1 MSNLSLRANLS
12 PIKGIRI
19 GITQAGI
26 RYPNRDDLVLIE
38 INPTAT
44 VAGVFT
50 QNSFCA
56 APVQVCRKHL
66 SQNTPRALIINTGNA
81 NAATGEAGVIDAL
94 ACSAGVAELL
104 QIEAT
109 QVLPFSTGVIGEP
122 LPLKALIKGLAPVF
136 SDLDENNWERAAA
149 AIMTTDTRPKYA
161 TRTFEINGGQVNLT
175 GIAKGSGMIQP
186 NMATMLGFI
195 ATDALIEPALLD
207 EFLKSANQL
216 SFNCITVD
224 SDTSTNDSV
233 ILIATGCGEVQI
245 DKSNQDLFFSQLS
258 ELMIELAQAIV
269 KDGEGATKFISVNI
283 HEGKDIDECRLAG
296 FAIANS
302 PLIKTAL
309 FASDP
314 NWGRIVMAIG
324 KAGLS
329 KLDQNI
335 VNIDINNIRIVTNG
349 CRDQNYNEEIA
360 ANALQDP
367 NIVID
372 VFLAR
377 GAAQATIWTCDFSY
391 EYVKINA
398 DYRS

>member
-245 DKSNQDLFFSQLS
+245 DKSNQELFFSQLS

-329 KLDQNI
+329 KLNQNI

-349 CRDQNYNEEIA
+349 CRDQNYNEELA

-377 GAAQATIWTCDFSY
+377 GSAQATIWTCDFSY